1 MGLGLSVR
9 AGGTGVF
16 AIRPQPSPPAQ
27 EAYVKGLYHTQ
38 RGPAE
43 WTEGVRWLERAVRED
58 PSFAS
63 AQTAL
68 AGAYVQ
74 MAGARLRPG
83 RDLFPL
89 AASAASA
96 ALRAGSEAPE
106 AHVWLAV
113 ARLNQDWDWDGA
125 ERELRRAIALAP
137 RLGVSRRA
145 YASLLSARGDDAGA
159 LAEIAEAR
167 KADPL
172 CPILTGEAARLHYRA
187 RRYEEA
193 AAIWRSGL
201 VVRDDSGGHEGLF
214 HLYLQEGDLGPA
226 AAEALRVMSLVGV
239 PDEAVRSLGRRP
251 PPEVARL
258 FLKGAVEQ
266 LDRPGSYALPD
277 RLAILH
283 ASLGDRSRAL
293 TELEA
298 AYDERSPELLAALRD
313 PAFDLLRDEP
323 RFRRIVAAVG
333 RS

>member
-1 MGLGLSVR
+1 
-9 AGGTGVF
+9 
-16 AIRPQPSPPAQ
+16 
-27 EAYVKGLYHTQ
+27 
-38 RGPAE
+38 
-43 WTEGVRWLERAVRED
+43 VRWLERAVRDE

-74 MAGARLRPG
+74 LAGARLRPG
-83 RDLFPL
+83 REVFPL

-125 ERELRRAIALAP
+125 ERELRRAIDLAP

-214 HLYLQEGDLGPA
+214 HVYLQEGDLGPA

-239 PDEAVRSLGRRP
+239 PDAAVRSLGRRP

-258 FLKGAVEQ
+258 FLKGAVEH

-283 ASLGDRSRAL
+283 ASLGDRGRAL
-293 TELEA
+293 AELETA
-298 AYDERSPELLAALRD
+298 FAERSPELLAALRD
-313 PAFDLLRDEP
+313 PAFDGLRDEP